1 MKFDIVEFYPSI
13 SEQLL
18 NDALDFGKKYVNIT
32 DEEIKIVHNAA
43 KSILI
48 NQDEI
53 WIKSKKNNS
62 RNPLFD
68 ITMGG
73 RHGAE
78 ICELTGLFL
87 LNGLKSIIPS
97 LKYGLYRDDG
107 IIAINK
113 NTSCVEIEKVKKKL
127 HNYAKTYYWKSS
139 NNCQLFRFEFQLEQ
153 PYLLPLLETK

>member
-1 MKFDIVEFYPSI
+1 MELYPSI
-13 SEQLL
+13 CEQLL

-32 DEEIKIVHNAA
+32 DVEIKITHNVA

-53 WIKSKKNNS
+53 WIKIKKNNS

-73 RHGAE
+73 SHGAE

-87 LNGLKSIIPS
+87 LNRLKSITPS
-97 LKYGLYRDDG
+97 
-107 IIAINK
+107 
-113 NTSCVEIEKVKKKL
+113 
-127 HNYAKTYYWKSS
+127 
-139 NNCQLFRFEFQLEQ
+139 
-153 PYLLPLLETK
+153 

>member
-1 MKFDIVEFYPSI
+1 MKFDIVELYPSI

-32 DEEIKIVHNAA
+32 DEEVKNYFQNAA

-48 NQDEI
+48 DQDEI
-53 WIKSKKNNS
+53 WIKNKKNNS
-62 RNPLFD
+62 KNPLFD
-68 ITMGG
+68 TTMGG
-73 RHGAE
+73 RHGVE

-107 IIAINK
+107 IVAINK
-113 NTSCVEIEKVKKKL
+113 NTSCVEVEKVKKKL
-127 HNYAKTYYWKSS
+127 HNYAKTLGIKIY
-139 NNCQLFRFEFQLEQ
+139 
-153 PYLLPLLETK
+153 